1 MRGEPSPA
9 PEKGGQAGGRS
20 QGGTEL
26 HKIAK
31 VIDTISALCPGN
43 EMLIFSQCCF
53 A

>member
-9 PEKGGQAGGRS
+9 PEQGGQAAGRS
-20 QGGTEL
+20 RGGTEL

-31 VIDTISALCPGN
+31 VTDKISALFPGN
-43 EMLIFSQCCF
+43 EMLIFSLCCF